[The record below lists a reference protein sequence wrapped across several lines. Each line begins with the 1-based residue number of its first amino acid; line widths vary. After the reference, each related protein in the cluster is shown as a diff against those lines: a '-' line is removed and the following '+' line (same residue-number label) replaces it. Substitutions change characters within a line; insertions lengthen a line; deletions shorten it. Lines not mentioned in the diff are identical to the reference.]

1 MTPQIV
7 FPAFE
12 VESLDGPRNHLVVRV
27 LVVDDNPIDRLR
39 AGRLV
44 EQDTQCCA
52 IHASDGAEALER
64 LGDSDIAMVLTD
76 LQMAGMDGLELVRT
90 IRKEHS
96 QIPVILMTAHGSEDV
111 AMEAL
116 RLGATD
122 YVPKHRLSQELHAIL
137 ARALRTTIAG
147 RRRRRCL
154 QSLVERQSQFELGN
168 DVDLLPPL
176 LEFLQDEMIQL
187 GRWDSAELMR
197 TTIAVDEALR
207 NALYHG
213 NLEVSSDL
221 RQESD
226 RLYHELARQRST
238 EDPYQDR
245 RVRLMVAHGED
256 HSRFE
261 IHDEG
266 PGFDTSR
273 VDRPIEPEDLLRPSG
288 RGLLLM
294 RSFMDSVVFNQAG
307 NAVTLIKRRNGGP
320 AIPKPEPPEFLTEA
334 AAELPVI
341 LHPSACSPS
350 VSLAANGHSAIV
362 DGSGQTAP
370 RSQSTSENQPLPLGH
385 ELYKMLLDQFHD
397 AVCFV
402 DPNGCIRYWNNA
414 AERLTGHSSNEVVG
428 RYYDAGWLDHLAPN
442 GCSLRDDD
450 CPMRRSMEKGRP
462 FRERL
467 FLRHKDG
474 RRICVDVRIM
484 PVRDRE
490 GTTIGGV
497 EILCDATSS
506 VVVESAYRQISE
518 VADRDPLT
526 GLANRRYLD
535 RMLGRYLEQL
545 ERSGQ
550 PLSLIMSD
558 LDHFKQI
565 NDTWGHVV
573 GDKALVQYSTA
584 LQKQCRPVDLV
595 ARFGGEEFI
604 VLLPGHSLE
613 TAVQIAERLRKCAR
627 LATPEDLGER
637 RLTASFGVV
646 QAAPG
651 ESAPQL
657 LRRVDMALYR
667 AKSRG
672 RDRVEAESS

>member
-1 MTPQIV
+1 MTMQIAI
-7 FPAFE
+7 PAFE
-12 VESLDGPRNHLVVRV
+12 GELLNGPRNDLIVRV

-39 AGRLV
+39 ASRLV
-44 EQDTQCCA
+44 EQDAQCRSV
-52 IHASDGAEALER
+52 HANDGAEALQR
-64 LGDSDIAMVLTD
+64 LADHDIAMVLTD
-76 LQMAGMDGLELVRT
+76 LQMDGMDGLELVRT
-90 IRKEHS
+90 IRKEHA

-122 YVPKHRLSQELHAIL
+122 YVPKQRLSRELRTIL
-137 ARALRTTIAG
+137 ARALRTTNAG

-168 DVDLLPPL
+168 DPDVLPPL

-187 GRWDSAELMR
+187 GGWDSAELMR
-197 TTIAVDEALR
+197 TTIALDEALR
-207 NALYHG
+207 NALFHG

-221 RQESD
+221 RQEND
-226 RLYHELARQRST
+226 RLFHELARQRSA
-238 EDPYQDR
+238 ESPYQDR
-245 RVRLMVAHGED
+245 RIRLMVAHGPD

-261 IHDEG
+261 VHDDG

-307 NAVTLIKRRNGGP
+307 NAVTLIKRRNGASSVLFPSG
-320 AIPKPEPPEFLTEA
+320 LNGA
-334 AAELPVI
+334 AGATSDLPVA
-341 LHPSACSPS
+341 PPASA
-350 VSLAANGHSAIV
+350 
-362 DGSGQTAP
+362 
-370 RSQSTSENQPLPLGH
+370 SQSREALAGDGQPMSLGF
-385 ELYKMLLDQFHD
+385 ELYKMLLDQLDD

-402 DPNGCIRYWNNA
+402 DLQRCIRYWNSA
-414 AERLTGHSSNEVVG
+414 AERLTGHSCSEVVG
-428 RYYDAGWLDHLAPN
+428 RHYDAGWLDHLAPD
-442 GCSLRDDD
+442 GFSLRDDD
-450 CPMRRSMEKGRP
+450 CPMHQSMEQGRP

-484 PVRDRE
+484 PVRDHD
-490 GTTIGGV
+490 GTLIGGV

-506 VVVESAYRQISE
+506 VVVESAFRQISE
-518 VADRDPLT
+518 AADRDPLT

-565 NDTWGHVV
+565 NDAWGHVV
-573 GDKALVQYSTA
+573 GDKALVQFSTA

-604 VLLPGHSLE
+604 VLLPGHPLE
-613 TAVQIAERLRKCAR
+613 TATQIAERLRISAR
-627 LATPEDLGER
+627 TATPEDLGDR

-646 QAAPG
+646 QAIPG
-651 ESAPQL
+651 ETASQL
-657 LRRVDMALYR
+657 LKRVDTALYR
-667 AKSRG
+667 AKARG
-672 RDRVEAESS
+672 RDRVEVESF

>member
-1 MTPQIV
+1 MTTHIAIPSL
-7 FPAFE
+7 E
-12 VESLDGPRNHLVVRV
+12 VEPLDCALNDLVVRV

-39 AGRLV
+39 ACRLV
-44 EQDTQCCA
+44 EQDAQCCSV
-52 IHASDGAEALER
+52 HAKDGAEALER
-64 LGDSDIAMVLTD
+64 LADRNIAMVLTD

-96 QIPVILMTAHGSEDV
+96 QIPVILMTAHGSENV

-122 YVPKHRLSQELHAIL
+122 YVPKQRLAQELHAIL

-154 QSLVERQSQFELGN
+154 QSLIERQSQFELGN
-168 DVDLLPPL
+168 DPDLLPPL

-197 TTIAVDEALR
+197 TTIALDEALR
-207 NALYHG
+207 NALFHG

-221 RQESD
+221 RQKND
-226 RLYHELARQRST
+226 RLFHELARQRST
-238 EDPYQDR
+238 EDPYQGR
-245 RVRLMVAHGED
+245 RIRVLVAHGPD
-256 HSRFE
+256 QSRFLV
-261 IHDEG
+261 HDDG

-307 NAVTLIKRRNGGP
+307 NAVTLIKRRNGGSP
-320 AIPKPEPPEFLTEA
+320 VPRPAPPNGLAEAIPDRPMAPPTSPHQPCEALARDGHATTLDQPDPAEP
-334 AAELPVI
+334 
-341 LHPSACSPS
+341 SPLS
-350 VSLAANGHSAIV
+350 TVVSEPNS
-362 DGSGQTAP
+362 
-370 RSQSTSENQPLPLGH
+370 LGF
-385 ELYKMLLDQFHD
+385 ELYKQLLDQLHD

-402 DPNGCIRYWNNA
+402 DPQRCILYWNGA
-414 AERLTGHSSNEVVG
+414 AERLTGHSCGEVVG
-428 RYYDAGWLDHLAPN
+428 RHYDAGWLDHLDPD
-442 GCSLRDDD
+442 GCSLRHDN
-450 CPMRRSMEKGRP
+450 CPMRRSMEQGRP
-462 FRERL
+462 VRERL

-474 RRICVDVRIM
+474 RRICVDVRVM
-484 PVRDRE
+484 PVRGHD
-490 GTTIGGV
+490 GTIIGGV

-506 VVVESAYRQISE
+506 VVVESAFRQISA

-535 RMLGRYLEQL
+535 RMLGRYLEQF

-573 GDKALVQYSTA
+573 GDKALVQFSTA

-604 VLLPGHSLE
+604 VLLPGHPLE
-613 TAVQIAERLRKCAR
+613 TAAQIAERLRTSAVA
-627 LATPEDLGER
+627 ATPEDLGQC
-637 RLTASFGVV
+637 RLTASFGVA

-651 ESAPQL
+651 ESASQL
-657 LRRVDMALYR
+657 LKRVDTALYR

-672 RDRVEAESS
+672 RDRVEIEPF